1 MATTLTNLRQ
11 LRRDLHPE
19 PTPAPGPL
27 DRVRDLVLSLAKD
40 EGHLALLFPDLCIY
54 RFSQPTSFRKA
65 ATFGVTLGVPLQGAK
80 RIRLGDYQITVE
92 QQRLLVIT
100 RERQYESAILQA
112 TPEEPYVGLSLC
124 FSPERVARALITLAE
139 AGGAPQSEPACT
151 FVTDCDEHIASALER
166 LLLTHNDPL
175 DRKLL
180 APLAID
186 EILFRLLRSEA
197 ATAIRAAVG
206 MTGDA
211 QRILESMQLIRDQHA
226 EKLSVEGLARKAGMS
241 VSHYAHRF
249 RAVARVSPMR
259 YVREVRLD
267 RARNLLLASGARA
280 GEVGLTVGFESP
292 AHFAREFKRRFGV
305 PPSRSAALEG

>member
-11 LRRDLHPE
+11 LRPE
-19 PTPAPGPL
+19 AMPAPGPL

-40 EGHLALLFPDLCIY
+40 EGHVALLFPDLCVY

-65 ATFGVTLGVPLQGAK
+65 ATFGVTLGVPLQGVK
-80 RIRLGDYQITVE
+80 QIRVDDHHITVDS
-92 QQRLLVIT
+92 QRLLVIT
-100 RERQYESAILQA
+100 RERQYESAVLQA
-112 TPEEPYVGLSLC
+112 TPDEPYVGVSLC

-139 AGGAPQSEPACT
+139 AGGDTHREPACA

-166 LLLTHNDPL
+166 LLRTHADPL

-197 ATAIRAAVG
+197 AAAIRSGVG
-206 MTGDA
+206 MAADA

-241 VSHYAHRF
+241 PSHYAHRF

-267 RARNLLLASGARA
+267 RARNLLLANGARA

-305 PPSRSAALEG
+305 PPSRSAALEAR